1 MENYA
6 ELRTEAINNKTRELD
21 KLSAEEIVTLI
32 NAEDKTVAF
41 AVEKV
46 LPQIALAAKL
56 VADSINAG
64 GRLFYVGAGT
74 SGRLGILD
82 ASECPPTYGVSA
94 ELVQGLI
101 AGGYDAT
108 YKSIEDAEDDPFSI
122 VKQMQKQSFCEK
134 DVCFGISASGTAECV
149 IGAMNYAKSLG
160 SKTLALSCNESSKIT
175 INADVSITP
184 IVGPE
189 VVSGSTRMKAG
200 TAQKMVL
207 NMVSTTAMVLLG
219 KVKGNLM
226 THMKPSNKKLV
237 DRAARTIVTQ
247 TGVSFDEALTDL
259 KQVDLDI
266 TKAIEVIENK
276 KSIK

>member
-6 ELRTEAINNKTRELD
+6 GLRTEAINNKTRELD
-21 KLSAEEIVTLI
+21 KLSAEEIISLI
-32 NAEDKTVAF
+32 NEEDKTVAY

-46 LPQIALAAKL
+46 QPQIALAAKL
-56 VADSINAG
+56 VAKSIKNG

-94 ELVQGLI
+94 ELVQGLM
-101 AGGYDAT
+101 AGGYEAT
-108 YKSIEDAEDDPFSI
+108 YKSIEDAEDDPLSI
-122 VKQMQKQSFCEK
+122 VKQMQERAFCDK
-134 DVCFGISASGTAECV
+134 DICFGISASGTAQCV
-149 IGAMNYAKSLG
+149 IGAMDYAKSHG
-160 SKTLALSCNESSKIT
+160 AKTIALSCNEGSNIST
-175 INADVSITP
+175 IADIAITP

-200 TAQKMVL
+200 TAQKLVL

-226 THMKPSNKKLV
+226 THMKPSNKKLL
-237 DRAARTIVTQ
+237 DRAARTIATH
-247 TGVSFDEALTDL
+247 TGVSYDEALESL
-259 KQVDLDI
+259 KQAELDI
-266 TKAIEVIENK
+266 TKAIEMIENK
-276 KSIK
+276 